1 MRTPAIQKLRS
12 WNSCYR
18 NNTLKHYVV
27 EYQVALQVR
36 LGSRRLPQKALL
48 PLAGA
53 RVLDWVLSHLRQS
66 QRVQR
71 FLLLCPQSDCEAF
84 APYAER
90 YGFALFGGAEH
101 NVLERFCR
109 ALECYPCRYCFRAT
123 GDNPLLCGSLLD
135 FMAERLEKQG
145 HSADY
150 YWIRGLPYG
159 FAAELFRSEAIFQAS
174 SAHDLEGP
182 DCEHVTRYLYRCPK
196 KFVLHY
202 EELQELWHS
211 SNEVHLLSQL
221 RVSLDT
227 AQDYEFLQGLFYRLQ
242 TAGYLLPALSGFR
255 YSFWDLL
262 HGLLRLWKSCS
273 IMEKPTKYKE
283 NIMKYWFR
291 VILLVGAFSLIVA
304 GSLPAQEAVVIRN
317 RIHLEEAIGQRIAEY
332 GNEADLNDLD
342 ISMIRDLSQLF
353 ENSDFNGDISGWD
366 VSNVRDMSWMFSNA
380 KFDGD
385 ISGWDVSGATTMSR
399 MFQGAEFDGDIS
411 GWDVSN
417 VRDMSW
423 MFYSAKFNGDISV
436 WDVSNV
442 RDMSRMF
449 QGSEFNGDIS
459 GWDVANVR
467 DMTGMFAGV
476 YIENQHKRKI
486 LVPAAFLGNISRWK
500 VSKETNMSGMFS
512 GSPILPH
519 KRPRWYRRWVRRMGR
534 CFLFFC

>member
-1 MRTPAIQKLRS
+1 M
-12 WNSCYR
+12 
-18 NNTLKHYVV
+18 
-27 EYQVALQVR
+27 
-36 LGSRRLPQKALL
+36 GSRRLPQKALL
-48 PLAGA
+48 PLAGE
-53 RVLDWVLSHLRQS
+53 RVLDWVLYHLGQS

-71 FLLLCPQSDCEAF
+71 FLLLCPQSDCEVF

-109 ALECYPCRYCFRAT
+109 ALECYPCHYCFRVT

-145 HSADY
+145 HTVDY

-159 FAAELFRSEAIFQAS
+159 FAAELFRSEAIFRAA

-182 DCEHVTRYLYRCPK
+182 DREHVTRYLYRCPK

-202 EELQELWHS
+202 EELQEFWHD
-211 SNEVHLLSQL
+211 SNEPHLLSQL

-227 AQDYEFLQGLFYRLQ
+227 PQDYEFLQGLFCRLQ

-255 YSFWDLL
+255 YSFSGFAAWAAVLVQKL
-262 HGLLRLWKSCS
+262 FYNGKNE
-273 IMEKPTKYKE
+273 IKE

-291 VILLVGAFSLIVA
+291 VVLLCGAISVIFVSALQ
-304 GSLPAQEAVVIRN
+304 AQEAVVIRD

-399 MFQGAEFDGDIS
+399 
-411 GWDVSN
+411 DVP
-417 VRDMSW
+417 RC
-423 MFYSAKFNGDISV
+423 
-436 WDVSNV
+436 
-442 RDMSRMF
+442 
-449 QGSEFNGDIS
+449 
-459 GWDVANVR
+459 
-467 DMTGMFAGV
+467 GV
-476 YIENQHKRKI
+476 
-486 LVPAAFLGNISRWK
+486 
-500 VSKETNMSGMFS
+500 
-512 GSPILPH
+512 
-519 KRPRWYRRWVRRMGR
+519 
-534 CFLFFC
+534 